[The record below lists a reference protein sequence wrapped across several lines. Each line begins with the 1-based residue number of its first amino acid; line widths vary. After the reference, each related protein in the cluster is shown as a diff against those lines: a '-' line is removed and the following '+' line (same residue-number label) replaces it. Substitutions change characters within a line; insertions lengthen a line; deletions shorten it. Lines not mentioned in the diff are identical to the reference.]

1 MTVVKDLE
9 ETHQLVPYLKSWSA
23 EGGVT
28 WLEVD
33 IDGNSFVYVMVWP
46 SVLGPVVRSTHL
58 TLRYVTQNW
67 ESKWEYTFC
76 LYYIREQI
84 HTYNWFTS
92 VPSLK
97 ESVIIIESLYLSH
110 IKIKTTLLVCQDRLF
125 FSGFQ
130 TGIGFQCG

>member
-1 MTVVKDLE
+1 
-9 ETHQLVPYLKSWSA
+9 
-23 EGGVT
+23 
-28 WLEVD
+28 
-33 IDGNSFVYVMVWP
+33 MVWP

-110 IKIKTTLLVCQDRLF
+110 IKIKTTLLVC
-125 FSGFQ
+125 
-130 TGIGFQCG
+130 